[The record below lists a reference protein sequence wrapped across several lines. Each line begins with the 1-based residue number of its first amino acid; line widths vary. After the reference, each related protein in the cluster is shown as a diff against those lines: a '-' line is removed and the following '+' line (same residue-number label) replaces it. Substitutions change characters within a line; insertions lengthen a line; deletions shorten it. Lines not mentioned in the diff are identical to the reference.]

1 VFNQTFGHNLLRKYV
16 VYFGTLFNNVW
27 LQRYD
32 LNDTLVQRSKV
43 PINYG
48 PREKFLARA
57 EGSPDLNRPIAIQ
70 LPRMAFELIGIEY
83 DSTRKFNTLN
93 KITVPS
99 EDGYK
104 YQYSPSPYNL
114 TFALSIMTKNIL
126 DGTYIVEQILPYFS
140 PQFQATLNINPDLGL
155 KYDVP
160 VILNSVEQQDTYEG
174 YFTERRAII
183 WTLVFTMKAW
193 FFGPTIDTSGGIIKN
208 IDINMMTPRF
218 GVSAQDT
225 SANTW
230 GTKLNINITPGV
242 DVNTNTA
249 VNSSYYT
256 YNYQLNTVNGDFFVT
271 EKIEDIQD
279 FNNFGYVQFAN
290 STHITTLQQ
299 SGTIEAGNTIR
310 GLISNATANVVSVT
324 IDPNVKPWANVA
336 PSDDYGFIYDLTE
349 YL

>member
-1 VFNQTFGHNLLRKYV
+1 MFNQTFGHNLLRKYV
-16 VYFGTLFNNVW
+16 IYFGTMFNNVW

-57 EGSPDLNRPIAIQ
+57 EGNSELNRPIAIQ
-70 LPRMAFELIGIEY
+70 LPRMAFELIGFEY
-83 DSTRKFNTLN
+83 DPSRKLNTLN
-93 KITVPS
+93 KVIVNDES
-99 EDGYK
+99 GYK
-104 YQYSPSPYNL
+104 YQYSPVPYNL

-155 KYDVP
+155 KYDIPIV
-160 VILNSVEQQDTYEG
+160 LNSVEQQDTYEG
-174 YFTERRAII
+174 SFTERRAII

-193 FFGPTIDTSGGIIKN
+193 FFGPTYNTNGIIKN
-208 IDINMMTPRF
+208 IDVNMMTPRS
-218 GVSAQDT
+218 GVSVDST
-225 SANTW
+225 TANTW

-242 DVNTNTA
+242 DAITNTA
-249 VNSSYYT
+249 VDSSYYT
-256 YNYQLNTVNGDFFVT
+256 YNYQLNNVSGQFFVT
-271 EKIEDIQD
+271 ERVEDSLN
-279 FNNFGYVQFAN
+279 FNDFGYVQFAN

-299 SGTIEAGNTIR
+299 SGTIDAGSTIR
-310 GLISNATANVVSVT
+310 GLISNATANVVLVN
-324 IDPNVKPWANVA
+324 IDPNVKPWANTV
-336 PSDDYGFIYDLTE
+336 PGDDYGFIYDLTE